1 MGPHPDAPADA
12 GTWPAIDDQALAA
25 ADLAHLI
32 HPLTDH
38 MRLKSTGPSIAVGG
52 SGCELVMLDGQR
64 LLDGLAGLWTV
75 NLGYG
80 REDLVEAAMNQM
92 RVLPYCSTF
101 GGGSSVPAI
110 ELAERLTAMTLGPE
124 SGVFFTT
131 GGSEA
136 NETAIKLARYYWRR
150 TGRPDKKI
158 VLAHERAYHGLVGS
172 ATAATGLAAYRRDFS
187 PLDEYVA
194 HVPPPYQYRCSAG
207 VPCDAA
213 SCPVCRG
220 EVLERRIE
228 EIGAENIAAMII
240 EPVMGAG
247 GVIVP
252 PAGYLSRLREICTRH
267 EVLLIADEVIT
278 GFGRTGRWFGCER
291 DGVTPDFLT
300 FAKGVTSG
308 YVPLGGTVV
317 SGAIWEWLRQSS
329 AELPLMHGFTHGG
342 HPVGCAVAL
351 ACLDALEREDIVEH
365 VRERGVH
372 LASRLAELTDL
383 EEVGEVRS
391 EGLVAGI
398 ELVADR
404 DTRAPFPAERRRSQQ
419 VVEAAQERGLRIRPL
434 LDDILLLAPPLVIS
448 DEQLSFAVE
457 VLAESIVATR

>member
-1 MGPHPDAPADA
+1 MGPHSDLLSRLRVTDA
-12 GTWPAIDDQALAA
+12 GPEALNAS
-25 ADLAHLI
+25 DLAHLI

-38 MRLKSTGPSIAVGG
+38 MKLSSTGAQIAVGG
-52 SGCELVMLDGQR
+52 EGCELVMIDGQR

-80 REDLVEAAMNQM
+80 REDLVEAATKQM
-92 RVLPYCSTF
+92 KALPYCSTF
-101 GGGSSVPAI
+101 GGGASIPAI
-110 ELAERLTAMTLGPE
+110 ELAERIAQMTLGAD
-124 SGVFFTT
+124 SGVFFTS

-150 TGRPDKKI
+150 TGRPDKQI

-172 ATAATGLAAYRRDFS
+172 ATAATGLAAYRQDFS
-187 PLDEYVA
+187 PLDEYVQ

-207 VPCDAA
+207 VPCHAG

-220 EVLERRIE
+220 EALEQRIE
-228 EIGAENIAAMII
+228 ALGEENVAAVIV

-252 PAGYLSRLREICTRH
+252 PDGYLAAVGDVCSRH
-267 EVLLIADEVIT
+267 DVLLIADEVIT
-278 GFGRTGRWFGCER
+278 GFGRTGRWFGCDR
-291 DGVTPDFLT
+291 DDVKPDFLT

-308 YVPLGGTVV
+308 YIPLGGAVV
-317 SGAIWEWLRQSS
+317 SGEIWEWLRESS
-329 AELPLMHGFTHGG
+329 GELPLMHGFTHGG
-342 HPVGCAVAL
+342 HPVACAVAL
-351 ACLDALEREDIVEH
+351 ACLDALESENIVRH
-365 VRERGVH
+365 VQERGRH
-372 LASRLAELTDL
+372 LARELAGLLDL
-383 EEVGEVRS
+383 EEVGDVRS
-391 EGLVAGI
+391 EGLVAGV

-404 DTRAPFPAERRRSQQ
+404 ESRARFPAERKRSAH
-419 VVEAAQERGLRIRPL
+419 VVEVAQERGLRIRPL

-457 VLAESIVATR
+457 VIHESILATR